1 VTGKRQIVKKVSL
14 GIAGL
19 GTVAQGVLEI
29 IANNR
34 ALIAQRTGIEFTV
47 ARVASRRPKPEV
59 ALAGAQFST
68 QLSDL
73 YEDPEVDVVL
83 ELIGGETV
91 AYAFM
96 QAVVAAG
103 KPLVTANKAV
113 IAAHGNTLL
122 SLRPDAAV
130 RFEAAVAGAIPIIQA
145 IQQGLVANRFEYVV
159 GIINGTCNY
168 ILTAMQAQGAAF
180 ADALQTAQALGYAEA
195 DPTFDI
201 EGIDAAHKLA
211 ILLSLAFDRPFNF
224 DDVYVEGISKVTS
237 ADIEYADQLG
247 YKIKHL
253 GIARRTDQGLEA
265 RVHPTLVPKSQLLAS
280 VNDVLNAVLVK
291 SDAAGATLYCG
302 PGAGGAATASA
313 VMADVVALASQE
325 STPRYRPEA
334 AQSELQMVPI
344 ESVQSAYYLR
354 IPAQDQPGVFA
365 SVAKALSQ
373 HGISIEAAIQ
383 KEAQGGQALVDIVF
397 LTQMTRELEMTAAL
411 AQVQNMPEVGGPLSR
426 IRLET
431 LD

>member
-1 VTGKRQIVKKVSL
+1 MTGKRQIVKKVSL

-47 ARVASRRPKPEV
+47 ARVASRSPKPEV

-130 RFEAAVAGAIPIIQA
+130 RFEAD
-145 IQQGLVANRFEYVV
+145 RKSVV
-159 GIINGTCNY
+159 
-168 ILTAMQAQGAAF
+168 
-180 ADALQTAQALGYAEA
+180 
-195 DPTFDI
+195 
-201 EGIDAAHKLA
+201 
-211 ILLSLAFDRPFNF
+211 
-224 DDVYVEGISKVTS
+224 
-237 ADIEYADQLG
+237 
-247 YKIKHL
+247 
-253 GIARRTDQGLEA
+253 
-265 RVHPTLVPKSQLLAS
+265 
-280 VNDVLNAVLVK
+280 
-291 SDAAGATLYCG
+291 
-302 PGAGGAATASA
+302 
-313 VMADVVALASQE
+313 
-325 STPRYRPEA
+325 
-334 AQSELQMVPI
+334 
-344 ESVQSAYYLR
+344 
-354 IPAQDQPGVFA
+354 
-365 SVAKALSQ
+365 
-373 HGISIEAAIQ
+373 
-383 KEAQGGQALVDIVF
+383 
-397 LTQMTRELEMTAAL
+397 
-411 AQVQNMPEVGGPLSR
+411 
-426 IRLET
+426 
-431 LD
+431 